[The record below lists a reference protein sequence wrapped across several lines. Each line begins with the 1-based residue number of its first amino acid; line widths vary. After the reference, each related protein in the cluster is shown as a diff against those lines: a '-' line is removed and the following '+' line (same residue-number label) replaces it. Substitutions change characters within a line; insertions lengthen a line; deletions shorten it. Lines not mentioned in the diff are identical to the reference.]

1 MIAPAVTDPLV
12 LTLVTD
18 VLPNCMVLL
27 AVTIAPLP
35 IAVAL
40 VKSPEPTSALAP
52 IAVFP
57 SPVVIESNAVVP
69 IETLFCA
76 VEVVAEGS

>member
-1 MIAPAVTDPLV
+1 
-12 LTLVTD
+12 
-18 VLPNCMVLL
+18 MVLL

-40 VKSPEPTSALAP
+40 VKSPELTSALAP

-57 SPVVIESNAVVP
+57 SPMEIESNAVIP
-69 IETLFCA
+69 KATLFSA
-76 VEVVAEGS
+76 VCV